1 VYCKN
6 AASNDV
12 YLSVV
17 FLAKGKSVKS
27 GSRKTSKVGGEKMSD
42 SGLGT
47 SIYDL
52 DSGAVDNR

>member
-1 VYCKN
+1 MLLQMMFIC
-6 AASNDV
+6 
-12 YLSVV
+12 LLF

-27 GSRKTSKVGGEKMSD
+27 GSRKTSNVGGEKMSD

-52 DSGAVDNR
+52 VSGAVDNR